1 MSSVRTS
8 HVYTFQGTW
17 KWKSARPTTSQKLAA
32 PLTVASSQRPFSSVP
47 NVVVLERFDCIII
60 YFFSFSCR
68 KFCSAFHLN
77 QWLAGRHF
85 HKGIFIVSKI
95 NNIVNVSI
103 YDYRKQSAW
112 FFPLEMYSYSFL
124 RVFCNTH
131 YFSDYSIKVFYG
143 SGECLVLNIPTS
155 DSDDIPEIVRR
166 LEEISIGCQVK
177 LFVCVSSY
185 IGKNCPNLTMVG
197 RPIIFRCD

>member
-1 MSSVRTS
+1 MKVGQAYNQSKAGRAPNGRL
-8 HVYTFQGTW
+8 F
-17 KWKSARPTTSQKLAA
+17 TTAIFFCPQCGRIGELR
-32 PLTVASSQRPFSSVP
+32 LY
-47 NVVVLERFDCIII
+47 NYI
-60 YFFSFSCR
+60 FFSFSCR

-95 NNIVNVSI
+95 NNIINVSI

-112 FFPLEMYSYSFL
+112 FFPLEMYIYSFL
-124 RVFCNTH
+124 RVLCNTH

-177 LFVCVSSY
+177 LFLCVYSY
-185 IGKNCPNLTMVG
+185 IGKHCPNLTMVG

>member
-1 MSSVRTS
+1 MKVSEAYNYS
-8 HVYTFQGTW
+8 
-17 KWKSARPTTSQKLAA
+17 KSRLRPWRSALHSGHFRLS
-32 PLTVASSQRPFSSVP
+32 PMWPYWRGSTV
-47 NVVVLERFDCIII
+47 

-95 NNIVNVSI
+95 NNIIYVSI

-112 FFPLEMYSYSFL
+112 FFPLEMYSFSFL
-124 RVFCNTH
+124 RVLCNTH

-177 LFVCVSSY
+177 LFFCVSSY
-185 IGKNCPNLTMVG
+185 IGKHYPVKSNCSLPA
-197 RPIIFRCD
+197 